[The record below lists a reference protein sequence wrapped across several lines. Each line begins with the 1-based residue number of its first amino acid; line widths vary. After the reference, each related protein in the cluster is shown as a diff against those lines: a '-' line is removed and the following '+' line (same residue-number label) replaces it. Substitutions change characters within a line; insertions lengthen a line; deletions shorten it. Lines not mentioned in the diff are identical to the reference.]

1 MRVCRRK
8 SIHTWRKKF
17 GAFRSR
23 VSVLRCWERATPV
36 AHLRVEAKEDGA
48 TGVAR
53 SQRPVHPT
61 CRACPAQYFARK
73 TFLSTL
79 PTAVS
84 GKVSTNS
91 TCLGVCGP
99 PLRSFTSCI
108 SAGDIARADE
118 RGYLYIVDRKKDMIV
133 SAPVIAAF
141 ILFLRQL
148 SR

>member
-1 MRVCRRK
+1 MSSWAMRVCRRK
-8 SIHTWRKKF
+8 SIHTGRKKF
-17 GAFRSR
+17 GAFRRR

-91 TCLGVCGP
+91 TCWARAGHPCGP
-99 PLRSFTSCI
+99 SRAASAPATSR
-108 SAGDIARADE
+108 GDE
-118 RGYLYIVDRKKDMIV
+118 RGYLYIGDRKKDMIV
-133 SAPVIAAF
+133 SASVIAAF
-141 ILFLRQL
+141 I
-148 SR
+148 